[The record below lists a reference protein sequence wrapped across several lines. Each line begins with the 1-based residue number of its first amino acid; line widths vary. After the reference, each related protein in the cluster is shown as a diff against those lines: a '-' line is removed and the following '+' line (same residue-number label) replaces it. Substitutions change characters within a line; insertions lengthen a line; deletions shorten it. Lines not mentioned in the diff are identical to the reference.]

1 MTSHKTGC
9 IMSTRGTTAVTVR
22 NSQPSSD
29 EGVGN
34 YPEDTAANAPINL
47 HAKQISQNW
56 NHSIRYHSGRH
67 WEHFTF
73 VPSSILAKHGKAL

>member
-1 MTSHKTGC
+1 
-9 IMSTRGTTAVTVR
+9 MSTRGTTAVTVR

-47 HAKQISQNW
+47 HAKQISQN
-56 NHSIRYHSGRH
+56 HSIRYHSLAGTVGALH
-67 WEHFTF
+67 LCSLFHFSQTWERK
-73 VPSSILAKHGKAL
+73 L